1 MSKLMT
7 LAEARDALDY
17 FAGIKP
23 VRRTKAE
30 DDLVLASR
38 TILALYERVKANGTE
53 CLNPMP
59 QLERPFRF
67 NGYNKP
73 TPVASCGK
81 CSGCLNAAVVRQMEG
96 K

>member
-7 LAEARDALDY
+7 VEAAKHTVALTADQMSY
-17 FAGIKP
+17 YG
-23 VRRTKAE
+23 V
-30 DDLVLASR
+30 S
-38 TILALYERVKANGTE
+38 YH
-53 CLNPMP
+53 PMP

-96 K
+96 RS